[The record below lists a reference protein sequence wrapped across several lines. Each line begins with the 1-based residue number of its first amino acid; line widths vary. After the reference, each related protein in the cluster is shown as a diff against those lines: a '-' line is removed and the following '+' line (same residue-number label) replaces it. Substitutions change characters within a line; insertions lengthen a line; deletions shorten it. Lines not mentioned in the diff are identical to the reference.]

1 MSSRDIGT
9 EMDLER
15 ITEKVF
21 DLSALLA
28 ELECE
33 EKIPEM
39 IDEVLK
45 LFKGDKRS
53 TKIVC
58 RNGTEIYIE
67 KRRFDL
73 YIETR

>member
-9 EMDLER
+9 MDIETVTER
-15 ITEKVF
+15 IF
-21 DLSALLA
+21 DLSTLLA

-33 EKIPEM
+33 EKIPDM

-53 TKIVC
+53 ARIIC
-58 RNGTEIYIE
+58 RNGAEIYIE

-73 YIETR
+73 YVETR